1 MGKSSRRSFVEM
13 KRDLVSRDFSLRNLC
28 CSRKMASVL
37 LKTQLAIAEHALPR
51 IKNAITQLGMWLWI
65 NSALK
70 RKLMV
75 ALGPVCAGQ

>member
-1 MGKSSRRSFVEM
+1 M

-51 IKNAITQLGMWLWI
+51 IKNAITQLGDLRMWLWI
-65 NSALK
+65 NSVLK
-70 RKLMV
+70 GKLMV